1 MPFFLIDLVW
11 SGIFLGGNWKGNQ
24 WKSFWLGD
32 GYNNFIHFFRVLGLE
47 ELGVDEMVGN
57 WEKGGWFL
65 SALPSKTW
73 TIYFAVYIYM
83 DLLQPFLQ
91 ILV

>member
-1 MPFFLIDLVW
+1 M
-11 SGIFLGGNWKGNQ
+11 
-24 WKSFWLGD
+24 
-32 GYNNFIHFFRVLGLE
+32 
-47 ELGVDEMVGN
+47 DEMVGI

-83 DLLQPFLQ
+83 YIYIYGPPSALLANCSLGFVFFPNGSASLCLLKQLMNVSKFRTTKLTG
-91 ILV
+91 IVDGICFVH